1 MNSCVPDGC
10 VGEAV
15 NDSHKRC
22 LSRHRRRPSCVLTC
36 QPASR
41 AADLIALR
49 SDNAPMKCRL
59 PAAGALLL
67 AMGGC
72 SPALDWREL
81 RPDGAG
87 LMATFPCRPDRHE
100 RSVPVAGAP
109 VRMQMLVCGASGA
122 TYAVTF
128 FDVAE
133 PAAVTPALAA
143 LRRLAVTN
151 IGAEQPA
158 FTPAP
163 VAGMTP
169 NEQAAHLSARGR
181 LPDGAAIEE
190 QAVFFAKGLRVYQ
203 ASVVGPAISAEG
215 AEPFFSGLRLS
226 TP

>member
-1 MNSCVPDGC
+1 
-10 VGEAV
+10 
-15 NDSHKRC
+15 
-22 LSRHRRRPSCVLTC
+22 
-36 QPASR
+36 
-41 AADLIALR
+41 
-49 SDNAPMKCRL
+49 MKCRF
-59 PAAGALLL
+59 PAVGALLL
-67 AMGGC
+67 SMGAC
-72 SPALDWREL
+72 SPALNWREL
-81 RPDGAG
+81 RPEGAG
-87 LMATFPCRPDRHE
+87 LTATFPCRPDRHE
-100 RSVPVAGAP
+100 RAVQVAGAS

-143 LRRLAVTN
+143 LRGVAVAN
-151 IGAEQPA
+151 IGAERPA

-203 ASVVGPAISAEG
+203 ASIVGPGIPVDG

-226 TP
+226 AP